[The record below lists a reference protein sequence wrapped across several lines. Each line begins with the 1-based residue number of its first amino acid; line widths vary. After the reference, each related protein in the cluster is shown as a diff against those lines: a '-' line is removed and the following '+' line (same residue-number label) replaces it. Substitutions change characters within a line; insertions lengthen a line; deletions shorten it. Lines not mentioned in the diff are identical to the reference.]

1 MRTHIAAYTFAL
13 TFLFLVSHT
22 ETVSNRHWQNIQF
35 PAQWLLSYI
44 KFRTTKGFQK
54 VIIIQ
59 LFQQNSCVISVFKQ
73 LSHTKNART
82 LEISCHSSATVHE
95 GSKNKVKRREI
106 WKREEKLI
114 ERSCF
119 NSHILLCGIWSVAV
133 ESCSFSNCS
142 QRCGGPSVAFY
153 CHFRF
158 VC

>member
-1 MRTHIAAYTFAL
+1 MHTHIAAYTFAL

-44 KFRTTKGFQK
+44 KFRTTKGLSK
-54 VIIIQ
+54 GNYHSII
-59 LFQQNSCVISVFKQ
+59 STKQ
-73 LSHTKNART
+73 LCNQCIQAAVTYKNART

-142 QRCGGPSVAFY
+142 QQCGGPSVAFY